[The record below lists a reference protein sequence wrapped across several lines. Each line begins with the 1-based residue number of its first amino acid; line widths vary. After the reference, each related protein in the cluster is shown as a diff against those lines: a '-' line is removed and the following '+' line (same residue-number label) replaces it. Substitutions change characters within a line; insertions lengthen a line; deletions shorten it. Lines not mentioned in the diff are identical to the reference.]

1 LFFVCMSFIKSNQEY
16 QEEHQEQQGGEASQK
31 STFASLALEY
41 FAEFVKIFIIAAAI
55 ILPVRLFLVQPFY
68 VRGQSMEPNFHDSEY
83 LIIDKLSPRF
93 KPYSRGE
100 VVVFRFDSVDQR
112 YLIKRII
119 GLPGE
124 SIHIANKRITIT
136 NNDHPKGLTLDEKMY
151 TPNELGYEVLDFIV
165 GQDEYFV
172 LGDNRENSYDS
183 SKFGPI
189 KTRQVVGRVFVRGL
203 PINKFEVFSAPQY

>member
-1 LFFVCMSFIKSNQEY
+1 MSFIKSDSEFKE
-16 QEEHQEQQGGEASQK
+16 EEHSDGAKPQKATLASI
-31 STFASLALEY
+31 SLEY

-93 KPYSRGE
+93 KQYARGE
-100 VVVFRFDSVDQR
+100 VVVFRFDSPDQR

-124 SIHIANKRITIT
+124 EVHIENKHVTIF
-136 NNDHPKGLTLDEKMY
+136 NADHPQGLTLDEKMY
-151 TPNELGYEVLDFIV
+151 KPNELGFETLDVTV
-165 GQDEYFV
+165 GEDEYFV

-189 KTRQVVGRVFVRGL
+189 KTRQVVGRVFMRGL
-203 PINKFEVFSAPQY
+203 PLSKFEIFSPPTY

>member
-1 LFFVCMSFIKSNQEY
+1 MSFIKSESEY
-16 QEEHQEQQGGEASQK
+16 KKEQEQGGQEMQK
-31 STFASLALEY
+31 ATFASIALEY

-83 LIIDKLSPRF
+83 LIVDKLSPRF
-93 KPYSRGE
+93 QPYTRGE
-100 VVVFRFDSVDQR
+100 VIVFRFDSPDQR

-124 SIHIANKRITIT
+124 EVHIENKRVTIF
-136 NNDHPKGLTLDEKMY
+136 NAAHPDGLTLDEKMY
-151 TPNELGYEVLDFIV
+151 KPNELGYETFDANI
-165 GQDEYFV
+165 GPDEYFV

-189 KTRQVVGRVFVRGL
+189 KTRQVIGRVYMRGL
-203 PINKFEVFSAPQY
+203 PINKFTIFSPPTY

>member
-1 LFFVCMSFIKSNQEY
+1 MPMIKSENEY
-16 QEEHQEQQGGEASQK
+16 KEELREGGGEKQK
-31 STFASLALEY
+31 LSFASTALEY
-41 FAEFVKIFIIAAAI
+41 FAEFTKIFIIAAAI

-100 VVVFRFDSVDQR
+100 VIVFRYDSADQR

-124 SIHIANKRITIT
+124 HVEIANRHVTIFSKE
-136 NNDHPKGLTLDEKMY
+136 HPDGLTLDEETYK
-151 TPNELGYEVLDFIV
+151 PNELGLETLKFDVAP
-165 GQDEYFV
+165 DEYFV

-189 KTRQVVGRVFVRGL
+189 KTRQVVGRVFMRGL
-203 PINKFEVFSAPQY
+203 PVNKFKIFSPPTY

>member
-1 LFFVCMSFIKSNQEY
+1 MPIIKSENEFN
-16 QEEHQEQQGGEASQK
+16 EELQQGGGGKRKLS
-31 STFASLALEY
+31 FASTALEY
-41 FAEFVKIFIIAAAI
+41 FAEFTKIFIIAAAI

-93 KPYSRGE
+93 KPYQRGE
-100 VVVFRFDSVDQR
+100 VIVFRYDSADQR

-124 SIHIANKRITIT
+124 HVSIANRHVTIT
-136 NNDHPKGLTLDEKMY
+136 NKEHPDGLTLDENTYK
-151 TPNELGYEVLDFIV
+151 PQELGLETLEFDVAP
-165 GQDEYFV
+165 DEYFV

-189 KTRQVVGRVFVRGL
+189 KIRQVIGRVYLRGL
-203 PINKFEVFSAPQY
+203 PITKFEIFSAPTY

>member
-1 LFFVCMSFIKSNQEY
+1 MPIIKSEQEY
-16 QEEHQEQQGGEASQK
+16 QEEQQGNPQETQKVTLAS
-31 STFASLALEY
+31 AALEY
-41 FAEFVKIFIIAAAI
+41 FAEFVRIFIIAAAI

-93 KPYSRGE
+93 KPYMRGE
-100 VVVFRFDSVDQR
+100 VVVFRFDSPDQR

-124 SIHIANKRITIT
+124 EVRVADKRITII
-136 NNDHPKGLTLDEKMY
+136 NREYPEGLTLDEKMY
-151 TPNELGYEVLDFIV
+151 KPNELGFESFHIEV

-172 LGDNRENSYDS
+172 LGDNRENSFDS

-189 KTRQVVGRVFVRGL
+189 KMRQVVGRVFMRGL
-203 PINKFEVFSAPQY
+203 PINRFEVFSPPSYY

>member
-1 LFFVCMSFIKSNQEY
+1 MPFIKSNQEY
-16 QEEHQEQQGGEASQK
+16 QEEHQEQKSDEASQK

-136 NNDHPKGLTLDEKMY
+136 NNDHPKGLTLDEKYIHLTNLVMMCWIL
-151 TPNELGYEVLDFIV
+151 PLDRMNTSFLAIIV
-165 GQDEYFV
+165 RIAMIHQ
-172 LGDNRENSYDS
+172 NSVPL
-183 SKFGPI
+183 KH
-189 KTRQVVGRVFVRGL
+189 VRL
-203 PINKFEVFSAPQY
+203 SAACS